1 MFSYL
6 QQCFCFIS
14 TMLRLEGNLNP
25 LFINALSLP
34 NLSHCKTNETKK
46 NPHTKHGQVA
56 CWHRLK
62 ILSRGPWVYF
72 NGECASTQRLICGIL
87 GQSGLS
93 IKFST
98 LMIREAKGP
107 MLNADQIGPQCHPWR
122 LQPVAW
128 PFIICLEGLLMG
140 EGFVTDWNV
149 KWRTCVYTLTDAWMC
164 ECTYM
169 RMCVEIMMSETIMN
183 LQMNCLKL
191 VGTKVKNMLCA
202 CVCLCYNKWVCGVG
216 KRVIFKILTM

>member
-1 MFSYL
+1 MLSVYL
-6 QQCFCFIS
+6 I
-14 TMLRLEGNLNP
+14 
-25 LFINALSLP
+25 
-34 NLSHCKTNETKK
+34 LSHCKTNKTNKK
-46 NPHTKHGQVA
+46 NPTQNMD
-56 CWHRLK
+56 WIWLK
-62 ILSRGPWVYF
+62 IFSHGPWVYF

-149 KWRTCVYTLTDAWMC
+149 KWRTCVYIHSQMHG
-164 ECTYM
+164 
-169 RMCVEIMMSETIMN
+169 CVNVHT
-183 LQMNCLKL
+183 C
-191 VGTKVKNMLCA
+191 G
-202 CVCLCYNKWVCGVG
+202 CVW
-216 KRVIFKILTM
+216 R